1 MQMTR
6 FWKKKKNLTLVQRKT
21 YASATQ
27 GWEKKCVCV
36 ETLIKAFSISAT
48 SLAVVTT
55 GAELAVITALRQS
68 RVNRTGQ
75 CYQES
80 VAAADMWW
88 LTVMQLILT
97 VCSPVMAA
105 LYFWNTESVFVLYV
119 TTTENTKSPKSRLW
133 TVLVS
138 VVRALITSR
147 IWMHYWCRASRLL
160 ETHWMQTFWQEIS
173 SPVGLACL
181 QSTSVPWM
189 NAFSKKTITKQQ
201 RMTDNYNCLIRVQ

>member
-1 MQMTR
+1 M
-6 FWKKKKNLTLVQRKT
+6 QRKT

-119 TTTENTKSPKSRLW
+119 TTTENTKSPKNRFW
-133 TVLVS
+133 TVLDSSGVS
-138 VVRALITSR
+138 SEGINHLP
-147 IWMHYWCRASRLL
+147 Y
-160 ETHWMQTFWQEIS
+160 
-173 SPVGLACL
+173 
-181 QSTSVPWM
+181 M
-189 NAFSKKTITKQQ
+189 NALLMQ
-201 RMTDNYNCLIRVQ
+201 RLSTFRDTLNANFLTRNLFTCRTGLPAVHICPLNECLLKENNHQTAADDW

>member
-27 GWEKKCVCV
+27 DWEKKCVCV

-133 TVLVS
+133 TVLDSSGVS
-138 VVRALITSR
+138 SEGINHLP
-147 IWMHYWCRASRLL
+147 Y
-160 ETHWMQTFWQEIS
+160 
-173 SPVGLACL
+173 
-181 QSTSVPWM
+181 M
-189 NAFSKKTITKQQ
+189 NALLMQ
-201 RMTDNYNCLIRVQ
+201 RLSTFRDTLNANFLTRNLFTCRTGLPAVHICPLNECLLKENNHQTAADDW

>member
-6 FWKKKKNLTLVQRKT
+6 FWKKKNLTLVQRKT

-119 TTTENTKSPKSRLW
+119 TTTENRKSPKSRFW
-133 TVLVS
+133 TVLDSSGVS
-138 VVRALITSR
+138 SEGINHLP
-147 IWMHYWCRASRLL
+147 Y
-160 ETHWMQTFWQEIS
+160 
-173 SPVGLACL
+173 
-181 QSTSVPWM
+181 M
-189 NAFSKKTITKQQ
+189 NALLMQSLSTFRDRLNANFLTRNLFTCRTGLPAVHICPL
-201 RMTDNYNCLIRVQ
+201 NECLLKENNHQTAADDW